1 MNHFDKRFLMRE
13 MTDESDND
21 VTIMVIMRMVIT
33 QIQKEGV
40 KEEKKKTDI

>member
-1 MNHFDKRFLMRE
+1 MNDFDKRFLMRE
-13 MTDESDND
+13 MTDEPDND
-21 VTIMVIMRMVIT
+21 VTIMVIMRMMIM

>member
-1 MNHFDKRFLMRE
+1 MNDFGKRFLMRE
-13 MTDESDND
+13 MTNEPDND
-21 VTIMVIMRMVIT
+21 VTIMVIMRMMIT